1 MSRILVVCTLWLC
14 TISTPSALAQTRD
27 PRVDQLAKDTEELKH
42 TVADQDKR
50 ISDLEKTVK
59 MLQALLNP
67 APAPIPAVT
76 PPWTSSSNWTRV
88 KAGMSEADV
97 TEILGSPTSVQSVVD
112 SKILFYQSDAKSSS
126 ALKGSVTLMD
136 DRVTAMSPPAF

>member
-14 TISTPSALAQTRD
+14 TIQTPSALAQTRD
-27 PRVDQLAKDTEELKH
+27 PRVDQLTKDMEELKH

-59 MLQALLNP
+59 MLQALMNP
-67 APAPIPAVT
+67 APAPIPAVN